1 MTETKLR
8 ICCKCGW
15 GHFPRT
21 RQEVVDESLGFKE
34 FIDRQTPETQA
45 MYGIGPLSKTGRV
58 YDVEE
63 AVSRSEHCFKCGN
76 SHLNFR
82 DEIELD
88 NFPKGVTIQG
98 IIKE

>member
-15 GHFPRT
+15 GHFPRS
-21 RQEVVDESLGFKE
+21 REEVELESKDFKS
-34 FIDRQTPETQA
+34 FIDRQTSETQA
-45 MYGIGPLSKTGRV
+45 MYGIGPLSTTGRV
-58 YDVEE
+58 YNVEE
-63 AVSRSEHCFKCGN
+63 AISRSEQCFRCGN

-82 DEIELD
+82 DENDLD
-88 NFPKGVTIQG
+88 HFPKGVTIQG

>member
-15 GHFPRT
+15 GHFPRS
-21 RQEVVDESLGFKE
+21 REEVERESINFKS
-34 FIDRQTPETQA
+34 FIDRQTSETQA

-58 YDVEE
+58 YDVEG
-63 AVSRSEHCFKCGN
+63 AVSRSEHCFRCGN
-76 SHLNFR
+76 SYLNFR
-82 DEIELD
+82 DENELD
-88 NFPKGVTIQG
+88 NFPQGATIQG